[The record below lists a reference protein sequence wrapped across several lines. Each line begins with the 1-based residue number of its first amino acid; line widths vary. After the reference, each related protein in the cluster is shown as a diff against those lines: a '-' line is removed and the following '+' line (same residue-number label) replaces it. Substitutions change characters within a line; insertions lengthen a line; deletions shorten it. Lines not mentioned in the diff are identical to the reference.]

1 MCKLSFVSR
10 SLQPIQHFTMV
21 LGINKDK
28 PVTACHYNHYS
39 KPINLD
45 TNADIIIPRED
56 RPKHTKDNHSKIA
69 SSFGLLFLNIV
80 KSKLKNK
87 PATPK

>member
-45 TNADIIIPRED
+45 TNADIIIPR
-56 RPKHTKDNHSKIA
+56 
-69 SSFGLLFLNIV
+69 
-80 KSKLKNK
+80 
-87 PATPK
+87 